1 MPADAEAPALSADP
15 ALFLRLASIG
25 KKAAADLQALKTS
38 PVLKT
43 RPALKANPVLKTKPG
58 LKTGKARRWRKRSHV
73 LRLLD
78 TAEGNLRQAGWL
90 CAAIDDTPLLLP
102 LLPALPDPPMIEDL
116 GALQILARGT
126 LISETLISEALI
138 SEACGL
144 PDSASPQPH
153 AITLHAITLE
163 GRQYH
168 AVQIDGPRT
177 NSLGLATQ
185 LTETCM
191 LYWDGVHPLVQLAQ
205 QLGLVPNKPLWAN
218 QIPLALPQPENLHE
232 LDALSACCAMLRH
245 ALAQVDGNISCLLA
259 AQDSEGVHQMRVAL
273 RRLRSVLALH
283 RGLLPADAVQ
293 TVRAEL
299 AWLNAPLGRRRD
311 LDVFVEETL
320 APLRRALPDL
330 QGLHDLAIH
339 LDEKRAAAQQALLS
353 AFRSPRFTRL
363 RLALEALCHQPP
375 ATEPPPALQH
385 AALLLQRRRRKLKK
399 LGRRLGECSEAELH
413 ELRILAKKLRYAVEF
428 YRPLFKGRSKS
439 ARRHAQGLARLQDA
453 LGALNDAAVGAQLL
467 RSLLG
472 MPAED
477 PVAAAIAGWFA
488 ARQHGQLA
496 GLPAAWEAYA
506 ELKPFWKA
514 ALLPE

>member
-43 RPALKANPVLKTKPG
+43 RPVLKTSPG

-126 LISETLISEALI
+126 LISETWI

-144 PDSASPQPH
+144 Q
-153 AITLHAITLE
+153 LHAITLE

-375 ATEPPPALQH
+375 ATEPPPALQY

-467 RSLLG
+467 RNLLG